1 MQITDTQILA
11 MLSGSV
17 GLIGGL
23 TKLIWSMVKKDT
35 ARLEEIIDFERDR
48 SDQRADQQ
56 AIVISALQEDVK
68 RMSKGCGFP
77 NCLWKSRE

>member
-23 TKLIWSMVKKDT
+23 TKLIWFMVKKDT

>member
-1 MQITDTQILA
+1 MQITDTQIWGA
-11 MLSGSV
+11 LSGAV
-17 GLIGGL
+17 GLIIGL
-23 TKLIWSMVKKDT
+23 TKLIWAMVKKDT
-35 ARLEEIIDFERDR
+35 ARLEGIIDFERER

-56 AIVISALQEDVK
+56 SVVISALQEDVK